1 MGNTGSCKDTTSL
14 KFDKGN
20 ELHIYSALK
29 TSGKVLS
36 LTKHW
41 RNGRA
46 KIYHSAIPQLITG
59 SDNGH

>member
-1 MGNTGSCKDTTSL
+1 MEYMENNELIISLNKKNEKNITHWMDNTGSCKDTTSL

-36 LTKHW
+36 LTKH
-41 RNGRA
+41 
-46 KIYHSAIPQLITG
+46 
-59 SDNGH
+59 